1 MQKQDV
7 TKAQA
12 PKHIAIV
19 MDGNGR
25 WAQQLG
31 LPVAA
36 GHKAGVETVRNVL
49 SWAREAGVNALTLYA
64 FSSENWQRPKLE
76 VTALM
81 TLFSSYLDSE
91 VDELKRKGV
100 KLQFIGRRDRFAK
113 ALQKKIQ
120 YAEEQTQGNSDFYLN
135 LAVDYGG
142 REDICQAARVL
153 AEQVKSGELAV
164 DDIDEQLFNQQLAL
178 ADQPEPDL
186 FIRTSGEYRISNFLL
201 WQLSYA
207 EFYFCQVLWPDL
219 SQQDFQQAL
228 DSFAARDRRFG
239 ARPEGA
245 DAV

>member
-1 MQKQDV
+1 
-7 TKAQA
+7 
-12 PKHIAIV
+12 

-25 WAQQLG
+25 WAQQRR

-49 SWAREAGVNALTLYA
+49 SWAREAGVKALTLYA

-91 VDELKRKGV
+91 VAELKQEGV
-100 KLQFIGRRDRFAK
+100 RLQFIGRRDRFAK
-113 ALQKKIQ
+113 ALQKKIH
-120 YAEEQTQGNSDFYLN
+120 YAEDQTRLNSDFYLN

-153 AEQVKSGELAV
+153 ATKVKQGQLDADE
-164 DDIDEQLFNQQLAL
+164 IDEQLFSQQLAL

-207 EFYFCQVLWPDL
+207 ELYFCPALWPDL
-219 SQQDFQQAL
+219 SQQDFQMAL
-228 DSFAARDRRFG
+228 ESFASRDRRFG
-239 ARPEGA
+239 ARPENTEP
-245 DAV
+245 V